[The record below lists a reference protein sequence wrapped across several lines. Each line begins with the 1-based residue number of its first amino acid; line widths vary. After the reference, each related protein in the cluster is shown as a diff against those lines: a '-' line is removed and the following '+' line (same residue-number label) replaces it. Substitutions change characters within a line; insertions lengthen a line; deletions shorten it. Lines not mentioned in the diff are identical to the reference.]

1 MEETIVKIEKAT
13 AKNKKYSAIVKNKST
28 GKTRKINFGDS
39 RYMQFFD
46 STSLKAF
53 SSKNHGDKK
62 RRDNYFS
69 RHSGTTSKQEAIKK
83 ERASGKYSPKLLSHM
98 FLWIVAVAS
107 LISLSLNTT
116 ASSIV

>member
-83 ERASGKYSPKLLSHM
+83 ERASGKYTAKLLSHT
-98 FLWIVAVAS
+98 FLWIVAS